1 MISTHYRINTSKDI
15 KDLGVALLVNDNF
28 TC

>member
-1 MISTHYRINTSKDI
+1 MISTHYRINTGKDI
-15 KDLGVALLVNDNF
+15 KDLAVALLVNDNF